1 MSDVIFVGFR
11 SKESYDSAVR
21 IFGKPDIISVTY
33 DARTFTDVDDGDT
46 VVFAKSTPKHIDKY
60 VFDDSMDDK
69 YLKFRFD

>member
-46 VVFAKSTPKHIDKY
+46 VVFAKGTPKHIDKY
-60 VFDDSMDDK
+60 VFDIPSLEFIAFTDK
-69 YLKFRFD
+69 L